1 MLKITD
7 VRSKLVDGLLAGGV
21 LILLELV
28 LILLIRPIQ
37 LIFSR
42 PGMLVFTV
50 SILAMSGFCL
60 EQSLSDRYSDWT
72 RAWWGVIGGVF
83 AWVTIEL
90 SVWLGNQ
97 ILTGETGI
105 LMLMLVLLL
114 VSVLW
119 RRIALLGM
127 RYFFILVLM
136 GWIGHVVL
144 KGIAFLAKFEP
155 FFGIVLNICGYVS
168 IVVLIGALL
177 YNFFRTQNRLER
189 LNSAIIIWFMVTIM
203 IDVFRGGII

>member
-28 LILLIRPIQ
+28 LVLLIQPVQ
-37 LIFSR
+37 VIFHR

-50 SILAMSGFCL
+50 SLLAISGFCL

-72 RAWWGVIGGVF
+72 RAWWGVIGGIF

-90 SVWLGNQ
+90 SVWLGKHV
-97 ILTGETGI
+97 LTGETGI
-105 LMLMLVLLL
+105 LMLMLAILI

-136 GWIGHVVL
+136 GWISYVVL
-144 KGIAFLAKFEP
+144 NGIAFLAKIEP
-155 FFGIVLNICGYVS
+155 FFGVVLTVCGYVS
-168 IVVLIGALL
+168 IAVLVAAVL

-189 LNSAIIIWFMVTIM
+189 LNSAIIVWLAATIM
-203 IDVFRGGII
+203 INVFRGGII

>member
-28 LILLIRPIQ
+28 LILLIRPVQ
-37 LIFSR
+37 LLFAR

-50 SILAMSGFCL
+50 SLLAISGFCL
-60 EQSLSDRYSDWT
+60 EQSLSDLHSDWT

-90 SVWLGNQ
+90 SVSLGNQ
-97 ILTGETGI
+97 VLTGETGI
-105 LMLMLVLLL
+105 LMLMLALLI

-119 RRIALLGM
+119 RRLALLGM
-127 RYFFILVLM
+127 RYFFILILM
-136 GWIGHVVL
+136 GWISHVVL

-155 FFGIVLNICGYVS
+155 FFGLVLTVCGYVS
-168 IVVLIGALL
+168 IAVLVGSVL

-189 LNSAIIIWFMVTIM
+189 LNSAIIVWLAVTIM